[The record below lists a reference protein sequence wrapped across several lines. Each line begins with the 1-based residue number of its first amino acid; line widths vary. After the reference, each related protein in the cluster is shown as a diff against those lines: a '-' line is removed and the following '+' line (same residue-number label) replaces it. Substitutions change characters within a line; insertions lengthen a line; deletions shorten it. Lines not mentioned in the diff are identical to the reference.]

1 MSLLQSSCRVAFAAL
16 LHDLGKFHERTGQP
30 VNGDL
35 AALTTLYRYSHAAH
49 TGGMWDVVEK
59 YAPDLLR
66 GDVAPFS
73 GRTSGADITDSMANA
88 AAAHHKPGTLLQ
100 WIIATADRAASG
112 FERTKFDEYNADAE
126 GETPQ
131 HKNRFQARMISLF
144 EQIKIN
150 AQAPVGQFKH
160 AYPLRALGPEAIFPD
175 KRAVIEPNENKTAQA
190 EYAALWEQFCKHW
203 NLSQSHTAA
212 TGRYGWIISIPPG

>member
-66 GDVAPFS
+66 GDVAPFPAVPAVPILPIAWPMPQQRTINREHCCS
-73 GRTSGADITDSMANA
+73 GSLPRLTGLLPVSNAQSLMNTTLMQKEKHHSIKPLSGADDQFVRADQNQRTSSCRPVQACLPLA
-88 AAAHHKPGTLLQ
+88 GT
-100 WIIATADRAASG
+100 W
-112 FERTKFDEYNADAE
+112 
-126 GETPQ
+126 
-131 HKNRFQARMISLF
+131 ARSYF
-144 EQIKIN
+144 
-150 AQAPVGQFKH
+150 
-160 AYPLRALGPEAIFPD
+160 
-175 KRAVIEPNENKTAQA
+175 
-190 EYAALWEQFCKHW
+190 
-203 NLSQSHTAA
+203 S
-212 TGRYGWIISIPPG
+212 

>member
-73 GRTSGADITDSMANA
+73 GRTSGADITDSMANPQQRTINRE
-88 AAAHHKPGTLLQ
+88 HCCSGSLPRLTGLLPV
-100 WIIATADRAASG
+100 S
-112 FERTKFDEYNADAE
+112 
-126 GETPQ
+126 
-131 HKNRFQARMISLF
+131 
-144 EQIKIN
+144 N
-150 AQAPVGQFKH
+150 AQSLMNTTLMQKEKH
-160 AYPLRALGPEAIFPD
+160 HSI
-175 KRAVIEPNENKTAQA
+175 KTA
-190 EYAALWEQFCKHW
+190 FRR
-203 NLSQSHTAA
+203 
-212 TGRYGWIISIPPG
+212 G

>member
-1 MSLLQSSCRVAFAAL
+1 MGCR
-16 LHDLGKFHERTGQP
+16 G
-30 VNGDL
+30 
-35 AALTTLYRYSHAAH
+35 
-49 TGGMWDVVEK
+49 K

-160 AYPLRALGPEAIFPD
+160 AYPLRALGPEAIFLT
-175 KRAVIEPNENKTAQA
+175 N
-190 EYAALWEQFCKHW
+190 ALSLSRMKIKQHKPSMPRCGNNFCKHW